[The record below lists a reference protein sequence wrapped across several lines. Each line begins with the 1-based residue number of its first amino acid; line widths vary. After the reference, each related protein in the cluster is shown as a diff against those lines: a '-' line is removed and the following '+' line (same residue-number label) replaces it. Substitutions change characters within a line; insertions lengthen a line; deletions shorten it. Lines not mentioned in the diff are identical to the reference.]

1 MKKTYKYDTIF
12 KNKTVARGEA
22 MKNSIA
28 KVVTKKIAAF
38 LLAAFVM
45 ILAALF
51 FLVSYVVETKNQ
63 TYSRA
68 VLSVYAD
75 SIMDKARL
83 DNSPVDL
90 DHPEFPIYYGQYFVF
105 WLSVDNI
112 YMYVPNIEDGTRTII
127 SLNQKTELGE
137 EKQTDYWTG
146 YKFKREPTEDEL
158 GVWTGKKM
166 FAEVKA
172 NNQFGHNIGT
182 IMLVEDSFGNKVVAG
197 VDLSYK
203 QVWSQIA
210 AIFAVA
216 GLLMGAVILT
226 VYIAVQKLLKK
237 RISQPAQ
244 NIAQKMNDYIVDGK
258 RSSEK
263 LDETGSDEYAM
274 IAGAFN
280 SMTSDIDTYIEN
292 INRLNLDKQR
302 QDTELNIAAG
312 IQHGFLPKRH
322 FSDGMYEINAVMTP
336 ARNIGG
342 DIYDYLPLD
351 RNRVL
356 VVIADV
362 SGKGISA
369 SMFMSVTLILIHQ
382 YAKLDLSPAEILE
395 KTNDTLF
402 ERNASILFATAFVGI
417 YDKRTGEFTC
427 ANAGH
432 NLPYIVGS
440 TVREIKI
447 ETGTP
452 LGLFE
457 KEKYQQSV
465 IKLNIGESIF
475 MYTDGVTEA
484 INQNREFFGT
494 ERLIKELEKISAENA
509 NIVEAVGKSVKE
521 FSGSAEQYDDITMLN
536 LSIRGATE
544 LMLDLDVHEMKKI
557 KDTVLAIDSIP
568 KKVQR
573 SLCLVAEEYFVN
585 ICYYAFED
593 GVPEGEKV
601 KFVLSVTDKIEMTFE
616 DGGQQFNPLDDVE
629 NGDNYDIDTRI
640 GGLGRFIAM
649 SIIDDAKYEYKNSKN
664 ILKLIKN
671 FEEDNQ

>member
-1 MKKTYKYDTIF
+1 
-12 KNKTVARGEA
+12 

-28 KVVTKKIAAF
+28 KIVTKKIARLLLSAF
-38 LLAAFVM
+38 CIMLVAV
-45 ILAALF
+45 F
-51 FLVSYVVETKNQ
+51 FLVFYVVETKNK

-75 SIMDKARL
+75 SVMDRARL
-83 DNSPVDL
+83 ENSPVDV
-90 DHPEFPIYYGQYFVF
+90 DHPEFPIYYGQYFAF
-105 WLSVDNI
+105 WLSVENV

-146 YKFKREPTEDEL
+146 YKLKREPTEDEL
-158 GVWTGKKM
+158 GVWTGQKM

-182 IMLVEDSFGNKVVAG
+182 IMLVEDSFGHQVIAG

-210 AIFAVA
+210 AIFAIAAV
-216 GLLMGAVILT
+216 LMGAIILT
-226 VYIAVQKLLKK
+226 IYFAVYQLMKK
-237 RISQPAQ
+237 RVSQPAQ
-244 NIAQKMNDYIVDGK
+244 NISQKMNDYIVDG
-258 RSSEK
+258 RLSSEK
-263 LDETGSDEYAM
+263 LDESGTDEYAM
-274 IAGAFN
+274 IAKAFN
-280 SMTSDIDTYIEN
+280 SMTSDIDKYIEN
-292 INRLNLDKQR
+292 INTLNLDKQR
-302 QDTELNIAAG
+302 QNTELDIAAR
-312 IQHGFLPKRH
+312 IQLGFLPKRH
-322 FSDGMYEINAVMTP
+322 YWDGTCDINAVMTP

-351 RNRVL
+351 KNRVL

-369 SMFMSVTLILIHQ
+369 AMFMSVTLILIRQ
-382 YAKLDLSPAEILE
+382 YAKLNLSPAEILE
-395 KTNDTLF
+395 RTNDTLI
-402 ERNASILFATAFVGI
+402 ERNAALLFATAFVGV

-427 ANAGH
+427 SNAGH
-432 NLPYIVGS
+432 NPPYVIS
-440 TVREIKI
+440 DKIRELQTQ
-447 ETGTP
+447 TGTP

-457 KEKYQQSV
+457 KEKYYQTV
-465 IKLNIGESIF
+465 VKLNEGDSIF

-484 INQNREFFGT
+484 INQSGEFFGVP
-494 ERLIKELEKISAENA
+494 RLEKELEKING
-509 NIVEAVGKSVKE
+509 NIVEDIGKAVRE
-521 FSGSAEQYDDITMLN
+521 FSDSAEQHDDITMLS
-536 LSIRGATE
+536 LTIHGATE
-544 LMLDLDVHEMKKI
+544 LMLDLDVHEMEKI
-557 KDTVLAIDSIP
+557 KGAVLALDIP
-568 KKVQR
+568 KTVQR

-601 KFVLSVTDKIEMTFE
+601 KFILSVTDKIEMTFE

-629 NGDNYDIDTRI
+629 NGDDYDIDTRI

-649 SIIDDAKYEYKNSKN
+649 SIIDDAKYEYKNGKN

-671 FEEDNQ
+671 FEEENQ